1 LESLCKQH
9 EEAIA
14 KLKEENTSLEQG
26 IQSLNDLFLEIAAEM
41 GLDRMGEADSD
52 DEDDGGDAAALAA
65 SATLVVT
72 APEVVAEEEEDLE
85 MLIPE

>member
-14 KLKEENTSLEQG
+14 KLKEENMSLEQG
-26 IQSLNDLFLEIAAEM
+26 IQSLNDLFLEIATEM